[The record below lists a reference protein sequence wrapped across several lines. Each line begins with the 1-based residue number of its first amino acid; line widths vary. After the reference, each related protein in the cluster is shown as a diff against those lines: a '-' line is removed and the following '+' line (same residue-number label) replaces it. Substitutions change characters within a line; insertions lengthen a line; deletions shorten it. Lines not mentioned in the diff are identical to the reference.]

1 MFCPKCGEKIPE
13 GVAFCP
19 KCGNKVAAQ
28 AAPAPKPQPSPA
40 HVAAPSPATA
50 PAMGSVGSIN
60 VGAVLPLVLG
70 VIALILA
77 FQPWFS
83 PSAND
88 IQTSQ
93 YISNGA
99 NGLSSLFGGSS
110 TAGEVYRFQQSY
122 TMMNIGDYGKTMA
135 AYGKSGGEVFEMLT
149 YVWAIPV
156 IVSVIGLVMALVQKK
171 VAVERIGFA
180 LLAVVAA
187 FAAYV
192 SMTVSGPIYPGL
204 CCLASI
210 AVVVTAGMAK
220 QS

>member
-19 KCGNKVAAQ
+19 KCGNKIAAQ
-28 AAPAPKPQPSPA
+28 AAPAPKPQPAPA
-40 HVAAPSPATA
+40 HAAVPTPAAPMTSS
-50 PAMGSVGSIN
+50 MGSFNLATV
-60 VGAVLPLVLG
+60 VPLVLG
-70 VIALILA
+70 IVALILA

-110 TAGEVYRFQQSY
+110 SAGEVYRFQQSY

-156 IVSVIGLVMALVQKK
+156 IVSAIGLVMALVQKK